1 MSSNSQPPDHI
12 PPSSRP
18 SSKRVVILAILG
30 GVILFSIVLAVVG
43 TLLLSTVGSL
53 AYDSTASPTASIS
66 LTPTVWATFTHL
78 PGDIY
83 FLYQTQTAAAPTYPP
98 IRWRTNT
105 PITPTPL
112 YTLTA
117 AALAST
123 KSSCL
128 LAYPDFCVSPLQ
140 RVGCP
145 NLPFHNFTVLAP
157 DPYGY
162 DPDHDGIGCEQ

>member
-1 MSSNSQPPDHI
+1 MI
-12 PPSSRP
+12 PSRAP
-18 SSKRVVILAILG
+18 AQLRYKLVLAFLAP
-30 GVILFSIVLAVVG
+30 FSIVLFTSCQLIVG
-43 TLLLSTVGSL
+43 DKLEDTPVPAS
-53 AYDSTASPTASIS
+53 SPTSSIS
-66 LTPTVWATFTHL
+66 LTPTVRATFTHL

-145 NLPFHNFTVLAP
+145 NLPFHNFTVLTP

-162 DPDHDGIGCEQ
+162 DPDHDGIGCER